1 MSAMK
6 EEDAITLHAFS
17 EALRKFD
24 SPLPEELIIEINQV
38 GQQLAANTSNIH
50 QLTSLC
56 KLIDTLEENSEKNP
70 EYDRLYELYDDERDC
85 LQEQYN
91 RQERG
96 KAIQNT
102 SSLLP
107 FAPLENVAGD
117 ISYLN
122 TYKSSKVIDR
132 SNANTNS
139 ENGINEA
146 EVIGRGM

>member
-1 MSAMK
+1 MSAMQ
-6 EEDAITLHAFS
+6 EEDAITVHAFS

-24 SPLPEELIIEINQV
+24 SPLPEELIIQINQV
-38 GQQLAANTSNIH
+38 GQQLAANTSNVDKLADLYK
-50 QLTSLC
+50 LTA
-56 KLIDTLEENSEKNP
+56 KIKKNP
-70 EYDRLYELYDDERDC
+70 EYARLYELYQDERCC

-102 SSLLP
+102 SPLLP

-122 TYKSSKVIDR
+122 TYKPSASPER
-132 SNANTNS
+132 ANTNTNNATGMS
-139 ENGINEA
+139 ET

>member
-1 MSAMK
+1 MQ

-24 SPLPEELIIEINQV
+24 SYLPEEVIIEINQV
-38 GQQLAANTSNIH
+38 GQQLAANTSNVD
-50 QLTSLC
+50 QFAGLYR
-56 KLIDTLEENSEKNP
+56 LIATIKKNP
-70 EYDRLYELYDDERDC
+70 EYARFYKLYRDERRC
-85 LQEQYN
+85 LQQPYN
-91 RQERG
+91 TQERG

-122 TYKSSKVIDR
+122 TYKPSASPER
-132 SNANTNS
+132 ANTNTNNATGMS
-139 ENGINEA
+139 ET

>member
-1 MSAMK
+1 MSLIQ

-24 SPLPEELIIEINQV
+24 SPLPEELIIQINQV
-38 GQQLAANTSNIH
+38 GQQLAANTSNVDRLANLYE
-50 QLTSLC
+50 LTD
-56 KLIDTLEENSEKNP
+56 ILEENPDKNP
-70 EYDRLYELYDDERDC
+70 EYDRLYQLYQDERCC

-122 TYKSSKVIDR
+122 TYKSSRVPDR

>member
-1 MSAMK
+1 MAAMQ

-24 SPLPEELIIEINQV
+24 SSLPEELIIQINQV
-38 GQQLAANTSNIH
+38 GQQLAANTSNVD
-50 QLTSLC
+50 QFAELYRLTATI
-56 KLIDTLEENSEKNP
+56 KKNP
-70 EYDRLYELYDDERDC
+70 EYARFYKLYRDERRC
-85 LQEQYN
+85 LQQPYN
-91 RQERG
+91 TQERG

-122 TYKSSKVIDR
+122 TYKPSALPER
-132 SNANTNS
+132 ANTNT
-139 ENGINEA
+139 NNATGINEA

>member
-1 MSAMK
+1 MTAMQ

-38 GQQLAANTSNIH
+38 GQQLAANTSNVDKLADLYK
-50 QLTSLC
+50 LTA
-56 KLIDTLEENSEKNP
+56 KIKKNP
-70 EYDRLYELYDDERDC
+70 EYARLYELYQDERCC

-102 SSLLP
+102 SPLLP

-122 TYKSSKVIDR
+122 TYKPSASPDR
-132 SNANTNS
+132 ANANTKS

>member
-1 MSAMK
+1 MSLIQ

-24 SPLPEELIIEINQV
+24 SPLPEELIIQINQV
-38 GQQLAANTSNIH
+38 GQQLAANTSNVDRLANLYE
-50 QLTSLC
+50 LTD
-56 KLIDTLEENSEKNP
+56 ILEENPDKNP
-70 EYDRLYELYDDERDC
+70 EYDRLYQLYQDERCC

-122 TYKSSKVIDR
+122 TYKSSKVPDR

>member
-1 MSAMK
+1 MSAMQ
-6 EEDAITLHAFS
+6 EEDAITVHAFS
-17 EALRKFD
+17 EALKKFD
-24 SPLPEELIIEINQV
+24 SPLPEELIIQINQV
-38 GQQLAANTSNIH
+38 GQQLAANTSNVDGLANLYE
-50 QLTSLC
+50 LT
-56 KLIDTLEENSEKNP
+56 DTLEENPEKNP
-70 EYDRLYELYDDERDC
+70 EYDRLYELYQDERCC

-122 TYKSSKVIDR
+122 TYKSSKVFDR

-139 ENGINEA
+139 EKGINEA

>member
-1 MSAMK
+1 MTAMQ
-6 EEDAITLHAFS
+6 EEQAITLHAFS

-24 SPLPEELIIEINQV
+24 SPLPEELIIQINQV
-38 GQQLAANTSNIH
+38 GQQLAANTSNVD
-50 QLTSLC
+50 
-56 KLIDTLEENSEKNP
+56 KLADLYKITAKIKKNP
-70 EYDRLYELYDDERDC
+70 EYARLYELYQDERCC

-102 SSLLP
+102 SPLLP

-122 TYKSSKVIDR
+122 TYKSPASPEP
-132 SNANTNS
+132 ANTNANNATGMS
-139 ENGINEA
+139 ET